1 MENINRRN
9 FLRLSG
15 LSGTAF
21 ILGVSNAAATVETGP
36 VETGHALSL
45 QSTMQPN
52 FTPYIIIEKS
62 GKITLFNTKP
72 DMGQGTFQSIPALI
86 AEELEVSPEQYSVL
100 QTGGESKFGPMQMA
114 GGSMSI
120 RLNYSELRKAGAAT
134 REMLITAAGQLWGVP
149 ALECYAEK
157 AKVFHKPTGKSI
169 GYGDLVETAS
179 KLEVPKNPTLKDA
192 KDFKMIG
199 KAAKRQDIPLKVSG
213 KPIFGIDTEVPG
225 MVYAS
230 IEHCPVFGAK
240 LIEYDKTAT
249 MKVSGVEQVLEV
261 ERVFGVYKSTGVAVI
276 AKNYWSALKGR
287 KALKVNWDYQGNDTF
302 SSESYAKSMR
312 ELAKKEGVVDANV
325 GDFDKA
331 FGEAG
336 KKLEAFYETPFVAHA
351 SMEAMNCTAHW
362 KEDNKLEIWVSTQV
376 PSDIMRDIPV
386 QFGLKVEDVTLH
398 TAFNGGGFGRRLAID
413 FVIEAVHLTKALKKP
428 VKMIWT
434 REDDTQ
440 LGPFRPP
447 TYSAL
452 KGAVSEDGKLVALQH
467 KVISPSIMAFLNPNF
482 DKTKVD
488 ETMVE
493 GISHQAYEIP
503 NMKNLFVYADI
514 HVPMFWWR
522 SVTSS
527 TLAFSH
533 ECFIDELANAAGK
546 DPMAFRLE
554 MLTKDSDTKRVLQ
567 KLKEVS
573 KWDSPLPKGKGRG
586 VAQYE
591 FFAGLG
597 GQVIEV
603 TKLSDNSVKID
614 KVYAVIDLGTVVN
627 PDTVKAQVEG
637 AVVMGITAAIK
648 NGITFANGKTLQSNF
663 HDNPVLRINEVPEI
677 EVHILAEGGKNIKG
691 VGEPGLPPVA
701 PALANAIFAATG
713 IRVRKMPFDID
724 NLA

>member
-9 FLRLSG
+9 FLRFTG
-15 LSGTAF
+15 LTGTAF
-21 ILGVSNAAATVETGP
+21 ILGVSSTNAAIETLN
-36 VETGHALSL
+36 ETTSPLPLGSILE
-45 QSTMQPN
+45 PN

-62 GKITLFNTKP
+62 GKITIFNTKP

-100 QTGGESKFGPMQMA
+100 QTGGESKFGGGQMA

-120 RLNYSELRKAGAAT
+120 RLSYNALRKAGASA
-134 REMLITAAGQLWGVP
+134 REMLISAAGQQWGVP
-149 ALECYAEK
+149 VSECYAEE
-157 AKVFHKPTGKSI
+157 AKVYHKPSGKSI
-169 GYGDLVETAS
+169 GYGDLVEIAS

-192 KDFKMIG
+192 KDFKILG
-199 KAAKRQDIPLKVSG
+199 KSVQRQDVPLKVSG
-213 KPIFGIDTEVPG
+213 KPIYGIDTDVPG

-230 IEHCPVFGAK
+230 IEHCPIFASK
-240 LIEYDKTAT
+240 LKGYDKTAT
-249 MKVSGVEQVLEV
+249 MKVAGVEQVLEV
-261 ERVFGVYKSTGVAVI
+261 ERVFGVYKTVGVAVI

-287 KALKVNWDYQGNDTF
+287 KALKINWDHQGNEKF
-302 SSESYAKSMR
+302 SSVSYAQSIK
-312 ELAKKEGVVDANV
+312 ELAKNEGVIDKSI

-331 FGEAG
+331 FGDSS
-336 KKLEAFYETPFVAHA
+336 KKLEAFYETPFVSH
-351 SMEAMNCTAHW
+351 SPMEAMNCTAHW
-362 KEDNKLEIWVSTQV
+362 KENNTLEIWVSTQV
-376 PSDIMRDIPV
+376 PSDIMRDIPA
-386 QFGLKVEDVTLH
+386 QFGLKADDVTLH

-413 FVIEAVHLTKALKKP
+413 FVIEAVSLAKAIKKP
-428 VKMIWT
+428 VKLIWT

-452 KGAVSEDGKLVALQH
+452 KGAISDDGKLVAFQH
-467 KVISPSIMAFLNPNF
+467 KVIAPSIMAFLNPNF
-482 DKTKVD
+482 DKNALDGIMT
-488 ETMVE
+488 EA
-493 GISHQAYEIP
+493 ISHQAYEIP
-503 NMKNLFVYADI
+503 NMKNLYVHSAI
-514 HVPMFWWR
+514 HIPLFWWR

-533 ECFIDELANAAGK
+533 ECFVDELAHAAGK

-567 KLKEVS
+567 KLKEIS
-573 KWDSPLPKGKGRG
+573 KWDTPLPKGKGRG

-603 TKLSDNSVKID
+603 TKLSDKSIKID

-648 NGITFANGKTLQSNF
+648 SGITFDGGKTEQSNF
-663 HDNPVLRINEVPEI
+663 HDNPVLRINEVPSI